1 MLEYI
6 CKYSLSTILNGIC
19 IKICTEVMA
28 MQNSPSQESVRLFHC
43 LGLLVGKLL
52 HLQHAPLLK
61 HLQSVLHLFHV
72 CPVHPYG
79 GFGLLIIIFFFSYSP
94 SHCIGSVSLSSSD
107 TLSSLQGLRKINPD
121 IKIVKLYTDFCWVIY
136 TYRR

>member
-6 CKYSLSTILNGIC
+6 CKSSLSTISNGIC
-19 IKICTEVMA
+19 IKICTDVMA
-28 MQNSPSQESVRLFHC
+28 MQNSPPQERVRLFHC

-52 HLQHAPLLK
+52 LLHAPLLK
-61 HLQSVLHLFHV
+61 HLQSVLHVLHV

-79 GFGLLIIIFFFSYSP
+79 GFRLLILFFFPYNSSNC
-94 SHCIGSVSLSSSD
+94 SRSASLSTSD